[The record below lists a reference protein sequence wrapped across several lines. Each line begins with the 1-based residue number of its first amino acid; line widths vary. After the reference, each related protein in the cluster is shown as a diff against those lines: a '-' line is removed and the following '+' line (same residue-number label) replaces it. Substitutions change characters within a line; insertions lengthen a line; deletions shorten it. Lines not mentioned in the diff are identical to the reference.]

1 MFAERPAARR
11 PTPGEVTGYLARV
24 SHPASTAVAG
34 YDLTFS
40 PVKSVSVLLGHRPP
54 RHRRSD

>member
-1 MFAERPAARR
+1 MFAERPADAR
-11 PTPGEVTGYLARV
+11 EVTGHLARV

-40 PVKSVSVLLGHRPP
+40 PVEGVSVLLGHCPP
-54 RHRRSD
+54 RHRGSN